1 MNKKFHRFDNESGF
15 TLIEL
20 LVVIL
25 IIGILAAIAIPMFLN
40 QKKAAG
46 DAVLK
51 TDLKSVVLAQQSAL
65 VKNPAAAG
73 TIKKAELNQTAS
85 RLSGETV
92 VGTWNVAGK
101 GYCVV
106 GYNTG
111 SMHAGGSGEL
121 NYMWYDSA
129 LGGFVTPPDNAT
141 PPLNGACASPRPAT
155 TEQAWYYAS
164 SGWVS
169 NY

>member
-1 MNKKFHRFDNESGF
+1 MNKPLAKFDNEGGF

-46 DAVLK
+46 DAVLQS
-51 TDLKSVVLAQQSAL
+51 DLKSVVLAHQSAM
-65 VKNPAAAG
+65 VKDAAAAG
-73 TIKKAELNQTAS
+73 TIKKAELNATAS
-85 RLSGETV
+85 RLSGQTV
-92 VGTWNVAGK
+92 VGTWFVANK

-111 SMHAGGSGEL
+111 SLHAGGAGEL
-121 NYMWYDSA
+121 NYMWFDSA

-141 PPLNGACASPRPAT
+141 PPTGGACANPRPAT
-155 TEQAWYYAS
+155 TEQAWYYPN
-164 SGWVS
+164 SGWNS

>member
-1 MNKKFHRFDNESGF
+1 MKFNGKKFENEGGF

-65 VKNPAAAG
+65 VKDPQAAG
-73 TIKKAELNQTAS
+73 TVKKADLNQTAS

-92 VGTWNVAGK
+92 VGTWFVAGK

-111 SMHAGGSGEL
+111 SMYSGGSGQL
-121 NYMWYDSA
+121 NYLWYDSA
-129 LGGFVTPPDNAT
+129 LGGFVTPPDNST
-141 PPLNGACASPRPAT
+141 PPLNGACANPRPAT
-155 TEQAWYYAS
+155 TEQAWYYNS
-164 SGWVS
+164 SGWNS